1 MLPLMAVA
9 MPLILLA
16 FWCLFISPYLT
27 LVCVILMGVAY
38 LWMRKVS
45 SQDDQRL
52 LQLLKRFLLRVA
64 KHMSAK
70 HWGAISYSPVKY
82 KKRNRK

>member
-9 MPLILLA
+9 MPLILLS
-16 FWCLFISPYLT
+16 FWSLFISPYLT
-27 LVCVILMGVAY
+27 LVCVCLLGLAY
-38 LWMRKVS
+38 FWMRKVS
-45 SQDDQRL
+45 SHDDQRL

-64 KHMSAK
+64 KHVSAK
-70 HWGAISYSPVKY
+70 HWGAITYSPIKY

>member
-9 MPLILLA
+9 MPLILLS
-16 FWCLFISPYLT
+16 FWSLFISPYLT
-27 LVCVILMGVAY
+27 LVCVCLLGFAY
-38 LWMRKVS
+38 FWMRKVS
-45 SQDDQRL
+45 SHDDQRL

-64 KHMSAK
+64 KHVSAK
-70 HWGAISYSPVKY
+70 HWGAITYSPIKY